1 MINVAFYPNGIGII
15 LTLLIIPF
23 SALATYAA
31 ATDMD
36 WSLFDRWGS
45 TTVTVRTRYLGKTSA
60 VSVWSVVAVGFVGL
74 EIFAL
79 FLIGSVTDI
88 WELLVIVLFI
98 LGGILIIIG
107 GYIAH
112 KEWEV

>member
-1 MINVAFYPNGIGII
+1 
-15 LTLLIIPF
+15 
-23 SALATYAA
+23 
-31 ATDMD
+31 MD

-45 TTVTVRTRYLGKTSA
+45 TTVTVRTRYLGETSA

-79 FLIGSVTDI
+79 FLIGSIANI
-88 WELLVIVLFI
+88 WELLGILLFI

-112 KEWEV
+112 KEWEA